1 MLPNCNWL
9 FRHIGLEGIHPHMQE
24 EEISLKRL
32 SLVFDP
38 DWKHEQTVQ
47 ASVSTGPAQLLT
59 PVLTLPWPFC
69 KSPDILRKRWTGW
82 SGPLATCGWAVQ
94 VLKSDRESRK
104 AATSAPL
111 LWIALS
117 AVSVSLPHTQVSIS
131 KINSHLRS
139 LLSLASCYSPPMGD
153 SREDNF
159 KQIRWKAESI
169 DLYTTYITRS
179 SSVED
184 ILRDSRE
191 NMNIWQSPLLFVYFS
206 SLPLKNSSR
215 EAFSQSDNTLPANM
229 RGSSTYGG
237 ILQGRKK
244 NTRNTA
250 TAFD

>member
-1 MLPNCNWL
+1 
-9 FRHIGLEGIHPHMQE
+9 
-24 EEISLKRL
+24 
-32 SLVFDP
+32 
-38 DWKHEQTVQ
+38 
-47 ASVSTGPAQLLT
+47 
-59 PVLTLPWPFC
+59 
-69 KSPDILRKRWTGW
+69 
-82 SGPLATCGWAVQ
+82 
-94 VLKSDRESRK
+94 
-104 AATSAPL
+104 
-111 LWIALS
+111 
-117 AVSVSLPHTQVSIS
+117 
-131 KINSHLRS
+131 
-139 LLSLASCYSPPMGD
+139 MGD

-215 EAFSQSDNTLPANM
+215 EAFSQTNNTLPANM

-244 NTRNTA
+244 NTRDSDTTFDWEILTA
-250 TAFD
+250 NKNAFSSEKIFGKIVLHLFLG